1 MVRLGVNIE
10 YDGKNYDVL
19 ELPVDGFLHLI
30 HGLTKAQYERID
42 EKFAVFWED
51 PTVRRHHILAFVA
64 DQLGTSLDFLLL
76 NRESVHF
83 NHDDLQMYIEEHTKQ
98 GHRPS

>member
-1 MVRLGVNIE
+1 MRLGVNIE

-30 HGLTKAQYERID
+30 HGLTREQYQRID
-42 EKFAVFWED
+42 EEFEVFWAD
-51 PTVRRHHILAFVA
+51 ATVRRHHTLAFVA
-64 DQLGTSLDFLLL
+64 DQLGTSMDFLLL

-83 NHDDLQMYIEEHTKQ
+83 NRDDLQAYIEEHTKQ
-98 GHRPS
+98 GNRPS